1 MSNKQKFQHYAFLVV
16 GYAAGTSVAGFIVYT
31 IALAINNL

>member
-1 MSNKQKFQHYAFLVV
+1 MSNKQKFQHYVFLVV

-31 IALAINNL
+31 MVLAFNNL